1 MSGIDPTNLIG
12 NIGGAIAGTIADVTQ
27 SVLGTTSTLVVTMT
41 PLTGQFT
48 VGEEVTSG
56 TAIGQIVS
64 VDYNNNI
71 LTIQMQLGTISV
83 PAVIVGTSGATA
95 AATGIGS
102 SNPFDFI
109 SLFPGGTPPNFD
121 FTNYISS
128 INTSNFTLPSVDTI
142 FNISNTVSSGG
153 EISIVYKDIV
163 ASVTNPANTFAQTL
177 TYGTDRYIQQHA
189 IEPNFPFKGEYPYVK
204 TNRTESGH
212 LIEIDDTPGHERL
225 LQQHKSGTYEEI
237 HQTGDRV
244 MKIVGRNHHI
254 TLHDENVYVEG
265 TATVSVKGNVTLR
278 VGGSVIVQAEKGMS
292 FISAGDIRMK
302 ANNIVMEATKGNV
315 ELLANIDIKATAGN
329 NTHLSS
335 KNNFLTSSA
344 NTEVS
349 VGSHLDLISQSATSL
364 QSDVD
369 INFKAGT
376 DFKALAGGT
385 MNLAAAG
392 QFNGDGATVHFQEGA
407 SVAPTVPGS
416 VPTANVSY
424 GTGLT
429 YSTVVEHMFLESDDD
444 PQQFAQAAQAA
455 IKAGLI
461 TQDDLNATATGAGS
475 ADTTAPSSNGTIQ
488 YKVAP
493 VASLTSFPVNLQL
506 SPHFTLGRL
515 TIGTPAGAHP
525 LKAQYG
531 LTEAQLASNLQ
542 LLSLN
547 ILEKIYTKYPDMS
560 VTSAFRSD
568 NTTGSNLS
576 QHCKGQAAD
585 IQFASAQQNPELYLT
600 YAQWIRDNIPG
611 FDQLLLEHN
620 SFGNKPYWLHL
631 SFNVNNPRGQVLTLF
646 NNRTFAQGLQFI
658 KT

>member
-1 MSGIDPTNLIG
+1 MSTIDPTQLIG
-12 NIGGAIAGTIADVTQ
+12 NLTNALTGTIADVTQ
-27 SVLGTTSTLVVTMT
+27 SVLGTTSTLVITMT
-41 PLTGQFT
+41 PLTGKFT
-48 VGEEVTSG
+48 VGEEITSG

-64 VDYNNNI
+64 ADYNNNI
-71 LTIQMQLGTISV
+71 LTIQMQIGTIAA
-83 PAVIVGTSGATA
+83 PAIIVGTSGATA

-102 SNPFDFI
+102 SNPFDLI
-109 SLFPGGTPPNFD
+109 SLFPGGTPNNFD
-121 FTNYISS
+121 FTSYISS
-128 INTSNFTLPSVDTI
+128 INTSNFNLPSVATT
-142 FNISNTVSSGG
+142 FNLSNTYSSGG
-153 EISIVYKDIV
+153 EVSIVYNDIAAV
-163 ASVTNPANTFAQTL
+163 ISNPANTFANTI
-177 TYGTDRYIQQHA
+177 TYSTDRYIQQHA
-189 IEPNFPFKGEYPYVK
+189 IEPNFPFRGEYPYVK
-204 TNRTESGH
+204 SNRTESGH

-237 HQTGDRV
+237 HNTGDRV

-265 TATVSVKGNVTLR
+265 TATVNVKGNVTLR
-278 VGGSVIVQAEKGMS
+278 VGGSVIIQAEKGVSM
-292 FISAGDIRMK
+292 ISAGDIRMK
-302 ANNIVMEATKGNV
+302 ANNIVMESSGGNI
-315 ELLANIDIKATAGN
+315 ELLSNVDIKATAGN

-349 VGSHLDLISQSATSL
+349 VGSHLDMISQSATSI
-364 QSDVD
+364 QSAVD
-369 INFKAGT
+369 INLRATT
-376 DFKALAGGT
+376 DFKANAGGT
-385 MNLAAAG
+385 MNLSAAG

-407 SVAPTVPGS
+407 SLAPTL
-416 VPTANVSY
+416 PTVVSANVSY

-429 YSTVVEHMFLESDDD
+429 YSTIVEHMFLESDDD
-444 PQQFAQAAQAA
+444 PQQFAAAAQAM

-461 TQDDLNATATGAGS
+461 QPGDLNASPTPAGS
-475 ADTTAPSSNGTIQ
+475 PDTTAPKSNSAIQ
-488 YKVAP
+488 YKTAP
-493 VASLTSFPVNLQL
+493 VANLTAFPVNLQL

-515 TIGTPAGAHP
+515 TIGTPAGAHQ

-568 NTTGSNLS
+568 NSTGSHLS

-585 IQFASAQQNPELYLT
+585 IQFASAQENPQLYLT
-600 YAQWIRDNIPG
+600 YAQWIRDNVPN

-620 SFGNKPYWLHL
+620 SFGNKPYWLHV
-631 SFNVNNPRGQVLTLF
+631 SFNVDNPRGQILTLF
-646 NNRTFAQGLQFI
+646 NNRTYAQGLQFI
-658 KT
+658 SS